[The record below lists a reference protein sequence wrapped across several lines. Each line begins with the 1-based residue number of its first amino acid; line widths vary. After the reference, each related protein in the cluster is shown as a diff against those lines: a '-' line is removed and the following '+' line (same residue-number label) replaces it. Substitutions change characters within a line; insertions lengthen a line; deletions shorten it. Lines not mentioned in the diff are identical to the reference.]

1 MYMYSG
7 GFRGGRGGANEPPF
21 EADNS
26 DFARNI
32 LTLVTIVIYFKF

>member
-1 MYMYSG
+1 MAYTGMYQVVSG

-26 DFARNI
+26 DFAI
-32 LTLVTIVIYFKF
+32 KVF

>member
-1 MYMYSG
+1 MLAMYSG

-26 DFARNI
+26 DFAVKVFNND
-32 LTLVTIVIYFKF
+32 